1 MMKDLKYLS
10 AYLLPL
16 SVVLSI
22 YAGGLWSFS
31 TFVLAFIII
40 PTLEFTL
47 PGTTKNFDE
56 VEEESRLQSRFF
68 DWLLWLNVPLLYFIL
83 GSYFFKIST
92 GLLQTYELVGM
103 TISVGL
109 ICGAI
114 GINVAHEL
122 GHRQTWYDQMMSKTL
137 LLSSLYMHFIIEHNF
152 GHHKN
157 VATDEDPASS
167 RFGEYIYAFF
177 IRSVRDSY
185 LSAWHLEHQRLR
197 KAGHKI
203 LSWQNQMIR
212 FQVIQLIYLILIG
225 WIFGWFAA
233 VLAVVVGVIGFLML
247 ETINYVEH
255 YGLRRQKLDSG
266 RYEKVQP
273 HHSWNSNYVLGR
285 IMLYELTRH
294 SDHHFKA
301 ARKYQVLR
309 HFDKSPQLPYGYP
322 ASMLLAW
329 FPPLWFK
336 IMNKEVEKYNRQQTP
351 DLQAA

>member
-1 MMKDLKYLS
+1 MKDSKYLL

-16 SVVLSI
+16 STVLAT
-22 YAGGLWSFS
+22 YLGGIWSFS
-31 TFVLAFIII
+31 TLILGFIII
-40 PTLEFTL
+40 PVLEFLL
-47 PGTTKNFDE
+47 PGTTKNFG
-56 VEEESRLQSRFF
+56 EEEEDNRVRSRFF

-83 GSYFFKIST
+83 GFYFFKVST

-109 ICGAI
+109 ICGTI

-122 GHRQTWYDQMMSKTL
+122 GHRQTWYERMMSKTL
-137 LLSSLYMHFIIEHNF
+137 LLSSFYMHFSIEHNL

-185 LSAWHLEHQRLR
+185 LSAWHLEHERLR

-203 LSWQNQMIR
+203 LSWKNEMIR
-212 FQVIQLIYLILIG
+212 FQVIQILYLAAIFS
-225 WIFGWFAA
+225 IFGWSVAI
-233 VLAVVVGVIGFLML
+233 LAVVVGIIGFLML
-247 ETINYVEH
+247 ETVNYVEH
-255 YGLRRQKLDSG
+255 YGLRRKKLASG
-266 RYEKVQP
+266 RYERVQP
-273 HHSWNSNYVLGR
+273 HHSWNSNHDLGR

-294 SDHHFKA
+294 SDHHYKA

-309 HFDKSPQLPYGYP
+309 HFDKTPQLPYGYP

-336 IMNKEVEKYNRQQTP
+336 VMNKEVQKYTGQQIP
-351 DLQAA
+351 DLQVA